1 MSQGISFSGLG
12 SGLDTDAI
20 IRQLTDIERRPIGL
34 IQTRQA
40 RLQQQKG
47 VIQQINSSLLTLS
60 GSAEKLSDDD
70 LFSIV
75 KVSSDDTSRVSVS
88 ATNEAA
94 SGTFSVEV
102 LGLAQ
107 ARSLS
112 TRSFTTLDSALA
124 LSGEIVLNDKAVEIT
139 ADDSLLDIRDSIN
152 DANLGVNAQILSVSG
167 ADNRLILTAD
177 VVGSKG
183 FGIKDASSTDVLES
197 LGFTSSET
205 AVKTAFANGA
215 RSDQFLEDTTAI
227 GTLLS
232 LSTPA
237 AGTITVGDQTVD
249 IDLATDSVKA
259 QFQLKQS
266 TGSDDCQPVIASC
279 LRPSSTC
286 IACRSIGR

>member
-20 IRQLTDIERRPIGL
+20 IQQLTDIERRPIGL

-47 VIQQINSSLLTLS
+47 VIQQINSSLLTLAD
-60 GSAEKLSDDD
+60 SAPRLSDDD

-75 KVSSDDTSRVSVS
+75 NVSSDDTSRVGVS

-94 SGTFSVEV
+94 AGTFSVEV

-112 TRSFTTLDSALA
+112 TRSFTTLAGALSF
-124 LSGEIVLNDKAVEIT
+124 SGEIVINGKAVEIAT
-139 ADDSLLDIRDSIN
+139 EDSLLDVRDSIN
-152 DANLGVNAQILSVSG
+152 DADTGVNAQILSVSA

-183 FGIKDASSTDVLES
+183 FDIKDASTTDVLES
-197 LGFTSSET
+197 LGFTSSDT

-237 AGTITVGDQTVD
+237 AGTVTVGDQTVD
-249 IDLATDSVKA
+249 IDLATDSINDIRDKIA
-259 QFQLKQS
+259 AAAS
-266 TGSDDCQPVIASC
+266 TGVTATVSSSSDSLSARDRWHDDP
-279 LRPSSTC
+279 
-286 IACRSIGR
+286 G